1 MKLSQIAILAGTLL
15 PLLDAS
21 AASLK
26 ASYYFQDTLSA
37 QEVTAPDLSPVNPL
51 GLNAFENAT
60 VFNRPLR
67 VYHWS
72 GNAFPPE
79 QQAGFSLN
87 TTRLIP
93 ANSYSVEMAFAF
105 DELDNAWRRILD
117 MRNRDSGIGFYVNPS
132 NHLEAFNTNI
142 EGKAS
147 ILANQFH
154 HVVLTVSGTPMVR
167 AYVDGKA
174 DFSVSTPLM
183 NIDNPGKLLNF
194 FLDNTSTDDSQSEF
208 SDGRV
213 AWVRVYRGALTGAEV
228 SRLYRAGQS
237 VSGSISGMGR
247 FNLSCVNTTAES
259 SVGNPKSPAAFD
271 CETLGLAVNR
281 SDNVTITAQGKK
293 ANAER
298 PVKGMLKG
306 FGAFDLSCENLTTN
320 TRIDR
325 SAVAS
330 TWDCE
335 KSGLVVQVGDTVKIT
350 AQGSAH

>member
-1 MKLSQIAILAGTLL
+1 MKFSQIAILAGSLL
-15 PLLDAS
+15 PLLDVS

-26 ASYYFQDTLSA
+26 ASYYFEDTLSA
-37 QEVTAPDLSPVNPL
+37 QEATAPALSAVNPL

-67 VYHWS
+67 VYHWNGDAS
-72 GNAFPPE
+72 PTQ
-79 QQAGFSLN
+79 QQAGLSLN

-105 DELDNAWRRILD
+105 DERDNAWRRILD
-117 MRNRDSGIGFYVNPS
+117 MRNRSSDIGFYVNPS

-142 EGKAS
+142 QGNAT

-154 HVVLTVSGTPMVR
+154 HVVLTVSGTSMVR
-167 AYVDGKA
+167 AYVDGKP
-174 DFSVSTPLM
+174 DFSVSTTLM

-194 FLDNTSTDDSQSEF
+194 FLDEWNEF

-213 AWVRVYRGALTGAEV
+213 AWVRIYRGPLTGVEV

-237 VSGSISGMGR
+237 VSGTITGMGR
-247 FNLSCVNTTAES
+247 FNLSCANTTTEA
-259 SVGNPKSPAAFD
+259 SVGNPKSLAAFD

-293 ANAER
+293 TSAIR
-298 PVKGMLKG
+298 PVKGAIKG
-306 FGAFDLSCENLTTN
+306 FGVFNLSCENLTTN

-325 SAVAS
+325 TAVAS

-335 KSGLVVQVGDTVKIT
+335 KSGLVVQVGDIVKIT